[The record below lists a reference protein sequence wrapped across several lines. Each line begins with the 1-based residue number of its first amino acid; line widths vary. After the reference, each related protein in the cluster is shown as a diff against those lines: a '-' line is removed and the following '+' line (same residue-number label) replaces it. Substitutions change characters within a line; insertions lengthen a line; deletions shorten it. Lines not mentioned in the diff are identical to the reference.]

1 MDDLLNECIRLASN
15 IGDGDA
21 SVAIKRRKRDW
32 NVLAFF
38 NLTLNVKGKG
48 TLGYI
53 NAAQDP
59 MLPVALEKLRDK
71 LVEFLAQREAA
82 EAERVKAAEE
92 AEKRSRKIPG
102 TRTH

>member
-48 TLGYI
+48 T
-53 NAAQDP
+53 
-59 MLPVALEKLRDK
+59 
-71 LVEFLAQREAA
+71 
-82 EAERVKAAEE
+82 
-92 AEKRSRKIPG
+92 
-102 TRTH
+102 RTH